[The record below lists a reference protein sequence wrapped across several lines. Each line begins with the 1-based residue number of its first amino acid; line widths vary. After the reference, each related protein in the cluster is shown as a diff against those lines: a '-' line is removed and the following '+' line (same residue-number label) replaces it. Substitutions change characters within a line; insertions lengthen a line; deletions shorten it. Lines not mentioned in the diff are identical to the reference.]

1 MTLSMFQAA
10 VPPSL
15 QVMSTLAGVLT
26 KAAAHCEARKID
38 QAVLLGCRL
47 FPDMFAL
54 TRQIQVAADFAK
66 GGCARVAGIDAPKF
80 TDTETSF
87 AELQTRLDRTT
98 DFIRTLTPDQIDGS
112 EEREINIRIA
122 GREMR
127 FQGQPYLLQFMLPN
141 LYFHATAAYA
151 ILRHNGVE
159 IGKRDFIGVVPGLDH
174 QGPS

>member
-15 QVMSTLAGVLT
+15 QMMGALSGVLA

-38 QAVLLGCRL
+38 AAVLLGSRL
-47 FPDMFAL
+47 YPDMFAL
-54 TRQIQVAADFAK
+54 ARQIQVAADFAK
-66 GGCARVAGIDAPKF
+66 GGCARLADVPAPKF
-80 TDTETSF
+80 DDNETTF
-87 AELQTRLDRTT
+87 AELQTRLDRTAE
-98 DFIRTLTPDQIDGS
+98 FIRTLAPEQIDGS
-112 EEREINIRIA
+112 EARQIVIKVA

-141 LYFHATAAYA
+141 LYFHTTAAYA

-159 IGKRDFIGVVPGLDH
+159 IGKRDFMGSVPGLV
-174 QGPS
+174 